1 MKYGVCYF
9 SSYPHTNPLKTKST
23 ILIVTLTVKD
33 CEFLCCI
40 ANRVIV
46 QRLFTKLR
54 YHSTLHNH
62 KKTTKNYTDF
72 LSQ

>member
-1 MKYGVCYF
+1 MKYGVRSF
-9 SSYPHTNPLKTKST
+9 SLYPHTKPLKTKRT
-23 ILIVTLTVKD
+23 ICIVTLTVKN

-46 QRLFTKLR
+46 QRLFTKLPQ
-54 YHSTLHNH
+54 HFTLCNH